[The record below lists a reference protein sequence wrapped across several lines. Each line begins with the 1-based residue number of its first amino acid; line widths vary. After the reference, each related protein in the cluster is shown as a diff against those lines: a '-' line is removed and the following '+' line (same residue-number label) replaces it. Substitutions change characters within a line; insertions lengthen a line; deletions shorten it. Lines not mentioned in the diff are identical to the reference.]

1 MSAPKVTILGGAG
14 FVGSHLV
21 RHLREQGCA
30 CDVPERT
37 DDSVFRRPL
46 GRVIYAIGL
55 TADFRSR
62 PLETVEAH
70 VCLLQRLLQ
79 VADLESLTYLSSTRV
94 YAGSTD
100 TRESAPLRVNPNDG
114 SDLYNLS
121 KLMGESL
128 CLHGG
133 RPGLKVA
140 RLSNVVGLRK
150 EPDIFIDQLL
160 AEGCRTGKVVFRTA
174 PESRKDYVHVD
185 DAVRL
190 VGQIALSEATGIYN
204 IASGEGITNGEIAEA
219 LRSGLGFEV
228 STVPDASAWEFTAI
242 DISKARDHFAYRP
255 RKFAD
260 YFPGYLQ
267 DYQRFHCA

>member
-1 MSAPKVTILGGAG
+1 MTAPLLTVLGGGG
-14 FVGSHLV
+14 FIGSHLV
-21 RHLREQGCA
+21 NHLREMGCD
-30 CDVPERT
+30 CDAPDR
-37 DDSVFRRPL
+37 DDDTIFQRRL

-55 TADFRSR
+55 TADFRAR

-70 VCLLQRLLQ
+70 VCLLRRLLQ
-79 VADLESLTYLSSTRV
+79 SGDFESLTYLSSTRV

-100 TRESAPLRVNPNDG
+100 TRESASLRVNPNDG

-160 AEGCRTGKVVFRTA
+160 EEGCRTGKVVFRTA

-185 DAVRL
+185 DVVRL
-190 VGQIALSEATGIYN
+190 VGQLALSEAIGIYN
-204 IASGEGITNGEIAEA
+204 VASGEGVTNREIAEA
-219 LRSGLGFEV
+219 LRSELGFEV
-228 STVPDASAWEFTAI
+228 STVPDAPTWEFTAI
-242 DISKARDHFAYRP
+242 DVGKARNLFAFRP
-255 RKFAD
+255 WKFAD
-260 YFPGYLQ
+260 YFPGYLK
-267 DYQRFHCA
+267 DYRRFHRA

>member
-1 MSAPKVTILGGAG
+1 MNVPKVAVLGGAG

-21 RHLREQGCA
+21 RHLREQGYDCV
-30 CDVPERT
+30 VPGRD
-37 DDSVFRRPL
+37 DDSIFRRPL
-46 GRVIYAIGL
+46 GTVIYAIGL
-55 TADFRSR
+55 TADFRTR

-70 VCLLQRLLQ
+70 VCLLQRLLAA
-79 VADLESLTYLSSTRV
+79 ADFESLTYLSSTRV
-94 YAGSTD
+94 YAGSTE
-100 TRESAPLRVNPNDG
+100 TRESASLRVNPNDG

-133 RPGLKVA
+133 RPGMKVA

-160 AEGCRTGKVVFRTA
+160 EEGCRTGKVVFRTA
-174 PESRKDYVHVD
+174 PESRKDYVHID
-185 DAVRL
+185 DVVRL
-190 VGQIALSEATGIYN
+190 IGQLALSEATGIYN
-204 IASGEGITNGEIAEA
+204 VASGEGVTNGEIAEA
-219 LRSGLGFEV
+219 LRSALGFEV
-228 STVPDASAWEFTAI
+228 ATLPDAPAWEFTPI
-242 DISKARDHFAYRP
+242 DISKARDSFAYRP

-267 DYQRFHCA
+267 DYRRFHRA